1 MVFSTTD
8 CSISGTPTVYS
19 PLTSYTITA
28 SNSDNPPCS
37 ITVEI
42 TVLNHICESDGS
54 WIETTAGETRTL
66 PCDDTQLYY
75 GNKQRTCVLAD
86 NSHWGEVVNNCQ
98 RYKCPSSSLGGYD
111 WAETETGNTITH
123 DCPSIYQT
131 GSITR
136 TCPIS
141 TTPTWGSV
149 VNTCTYITPILSY
162 DSIVNLYHIN
172 EPITSL
178 IPTCVGECTSYSIS
192 PSLPSGL
199 IINTS
204 TGIISGTPLEVR
216 PQTDFTITVSNR
228 DTYTTF
234 VVNIKV
240 IERLCAQDGIWE
252 ATPYGNTAY
261 AFCENN
267 NSLSQ
272 YRECFLNDLTTS
284 WGEIHDEMCTTST
297 ATLPDEPE
305 KGHAFIQFYISY
317 LEKNPEDYTPQNMY
331 ALYNSLHTYF
341 ENGNTDIDGLV
352 ISIAS
357 LSVSFWYQEA
367 AGSIIH
373 VTVGVVENKVESVQ
387 QELTEYVSTSF
398 YEDVVATD
406 PSFGTT
412 PFVFK
417 EEQMTT
423 KHGPLLTF
431 VEIITILVVVI
442 CVILLVS
449 GIIICYIVTHRK
461 KSNKPKKQPKIEKH
475 DAAVEKKPKEEAEK
489 PVKI

>member
-1 MVFSTTD
+1 M
-8 CSISGTPTVYS
+8 
-19 PLTSYTITA
+19 
-28 SNSDNPPCS
+28 
-37 ITVEI
+37 
-42 TVLNHICESDGS
+42 
-54 WIETTAGETRTL
+54 
-66 PCDDTQLYY
+66 YY

-98 RYKCPSSSLGGYD
+98 RYKCPSSNLGGYD

-131 GSITR
+131 GSVTR

-141 TTPTWGSV
+141 TTPTWGSI
-149 VNTCTYITPILSY
+149 VNTCTYTTPILSY
-162 DSIVNLYHIN
+162 DSTVNLYHYN

-305 KGHAFIQFYISY
+305 KGHAFILFSIPNT
-317 LEKNPEDYTPQNMY
+317 EKNPDDYTPQNMF
-331 ALYNSLHTYF
+331 ALYNSLF
-341 ENGNTDIDGLV
+341 NFFDSENASIDG
-352 ISIAS
+352 ISIRIDSQSTAS
-357 LSVSFWYQEA
+357 FHQDQL
-367 AGSIIH
+367 GSIMRF
-373 VTVGVVENKVESVQ
+373 TVGVVESELESIKQ
-387 QELTEYVSTSF
+387 KLIEYLKASF
-398 YEDVVATD
+398 YEDVIAAD
-406 PSFGTT
+406 PSFGEIPFEFKAEQMVEIFGPILTT
-412 PFVFK
+412 VEIAIIVSVTICVVLVVGGVIIWYSLKQKSKRKPHKEEKIAKHTTSITNNIVK
-417 EEQMTT
+417 EEQ
-423 KHGPLLTF
+423 
-431 VEIITILVVVI
+431 
-442 CVILLVS
+442 
-449 GIIICYIVTHRK
+449 
-461 KSNKPKKQPKIEKH
+461 
-475 DAAVEKKPKEEAEK
+475 
-489 PVKI
+489 VKI